1 MYYFYILISDLDMKY
16 YYGSTKD
23 LINRFKQHQNGEV
36 TSTKC
41 RRPLRLVYYEAYT
54 ARQKALFRE
63 KQVKNRGAV
72 RANLHKRI

>member
-54 ARQKALFRE
+54 TRQKAVFRE
-63 KQVKNRGAV
+63 KQVKNSGAV